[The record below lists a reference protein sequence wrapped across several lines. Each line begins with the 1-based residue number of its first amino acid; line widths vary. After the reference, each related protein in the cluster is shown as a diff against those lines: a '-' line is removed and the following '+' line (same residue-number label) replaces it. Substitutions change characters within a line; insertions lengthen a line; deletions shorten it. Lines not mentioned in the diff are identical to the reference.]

1 MPNPNLLSELKD
13 TLKKAAFLVVS
24 NAEPQEAHALLV
36 EALVIVSRLEDREHE
51 PSPPP
56 KAADEA
62 TVSAVDVAASKCGN
76 LSLAE
81 VSEVKKVRN
90 RLRLWSRR
98 PQQINARILTAFLN
112 LRRSGMTQITEQSL
126 RSELPS
132 DLPFDSNYAQ
142 MKIIADRNHGKVFET
157 NGDQVSIW
165 APVEADVREFERQT
179 FKD

>member
-1 MPNPNLLSELKD
+1 MPNPTLLRELKG

-24 NAEPQEAHALLV
+24 KAEPQEAHALLV

-51 PSPPP
+51 PSAPM
-56 KAADEA
+56 AGDEA
-62 TVSAVDVAASKCGN
+62 PASSVDVAASGCGN

-81 VSEVKKVRN
+81 VNEVKKVRN

-112 LRRSGMTQITEQSL
+112 LRRSGMTQITEQRL
-126 RSELPS
+126 RSALPS

-157 NGDQVSIW
+157 LGDEVSIW
-165 APVEADVREFERQT
+165 APVEVDVREFERQT
-179 FKD
+179 FGS

>member
-1 MPNPNLLSELKD
+1 MPNPTLLSELKN
-13 TLKKAAFLVVS
+13 TLTKAAFLVVS
-24 NAEPQEAHALLV
+24 KGEPQETHALLV

-51 PSPPP
+51 LSPPLAAI
-56 KAADEA
+56 KATA
-62 TVSAVDVAASKCGN
+62 SSVDVVASGCED

-81 VSEVKKVRN
+81 VNEVKKVRS

-132 DLPFDSNYAQ
+132 DVPFDGNYAQ
-142 MKIIADRNHGKVFET
+142 MKIIADRNCEPPRL
-157 NGDQVSIW
+157 SRR
-165 APVEADVREFERQT
+165 PVGLS
-179 FKD
+179 

>member
-13 TLKKAAFLVVS
+13 TLKKAAFQVV
-24 NAEPQEAHALLV
+24 NKAEPQETHALLV
-36 EALVIVSRLEDREHE
+36 EALVIVSRLEHREHE
-51 PSPPP
+51 PSPPR
-56 KAADEA
+56 AADEA
-62 TVSAVDVAASKCGN
+62 TVSSVAVAASGCGN

-81 VSEVKKVRN
+81 VNEVKKVRN

-112 LRRSGMTQITEQSL
+112 LRRSGMTHISEQSL

-132 DLPFDSNYAQ
+132 DLPFYSNYAQ

-157 NGDQVSIW
+157 DGDQVSIW

-179 FKD
+179 FGS